1 MEKQYC
7 QLHEGPIAG
16 AVEGSEDI
24 FEDRPH
30 EECGVFGVAGRS
42 GCAAARMSYM
52 GLYALQHR
60 GQESAGITV
69 SDGHKMICHK
79 NMGMVRHVFDETII
93 DGLIGTSAIGHVR
106 YSTTGTSSVVNAQ
119 PIVARCLK
127 GMLAVAHNGNLINT
141 AALCDELAQGGSVFQ
156 TTSDTEVILNLI
168 ARYSTESIESA
179 IRKTV
184 SKLKG
189 SFSLVVLHG
198 NTVYAVRDGGGNRPL
213 SLGIVPEG
221 YVVASESSAISS
233 IGGEVLRDI
242 DPGEMVILSP
252 DGIRSQRVLPP
263 TKRALCAMEFVY
275 FSRADSVIEGRLVH
289 ETRKEMGRQLARVS
303 EIDADLV
310 VPVPESG
317 FSTAIGYAEQSG
329 LPLDTALVVN
339 RYVGRTFIRPLQA
352 ERNMGVNLKLH
363 PISQILRGKRIV
375 IIDDSIVRGTTSK
388 LLVKML
394 HEAGA
399 KEVHMFISSP
409 PLKYPC
415 FYGIDI
421 SASRELIAATCSV
434 DEMRRS
440 IGADSLHFQTIEG
453 LQQSI
458 GLPDG
463 LCLACFNGEYPFGIP
478 RGCDCGSKHILEE
491 EQACL

>member
-7 QLHEGPIAG
+7 QLHDSAIVDAT
-16 AVEGSEDI
+16 EGSEDI
-24 FEDRPH
+24 FEDRLH

-42 GCAAARMSYM
+42 SCAAASLSYM

-60 GQESAGITV
+60 GQESAGIAV

-79 NMGMVRHVFDETII
+79 DMGMVRHVFDETII
-93 DGLIGTSAIGHVR
+93 ASLTGTSAVGHVR
-106 YSTTGTSSVVNAQ
+106 YSTTGTSSAVNAQ

-127 GMLAVAHNGNLINT
+127 GMVAVAHNGNLINT

-168 ARYSTESIESA
+168 ARFSTESIEEA
-179 IRKTV
+179 IRNTV
-184 SKLKG
+184 LKLKG

-198 NTVYAVRDGGGNRPL
+198 NNIYAVRDGSGNRPL

-252 DGIRSQRVLPP
+252 DGIRSQIVLAP
-263 TKRALCAMEFVY
+263 TRRALCAMEFVY
-275 FSRADSVIEGRLVH
+275 FSRSDSVIDGRLVH
-289 ETRKEMGRQLARVS
+289 EARKEMGRQLARVS
-303 EIDADLV
+303 QIDADLV

-329 LPLDTALVVN
+329 LPLDIALVVN
-339 RYVGRTFIRPLQA
+339 RYVGRTFIRPVQA
-352 ERNMGVNLKLH
+352 QRNLGVNLKLH
-363 PISQILRGKRIV
+363 PISQVLKGKRIV

-394 HEAGA
+394 REAGA
-399 KEVHMFISSP
+399 SEVHMFISSP

-421 SASRELIAATCSV
+421 SVSGELIAAACSV
-434 DEMRRS
+434 EEIGKS

-453 LQQSI
+453 LRQSI

-463 LCLACFNGEYPFGIP
+463 LCLACFNGDYPFGMP
-478 RGCDCGSKHILEE
+478 RGCGGKHILEE
-491 EQACL
+491 EEQACL

>member
-7 QLHEGPIAG
+7 QLHDCAIMEDVAEIPQ
-16 AVEGSEDI
+16 DI
-24 FEDRPH
+24 FEDRLH
-30 EECGVFGVAGRS
+30 EECGVFGVSGRA
-42 GCAAARMSYM
+42 GCAAASLSYM

-60 GQESAGITV
+60 GQESAGIAV
-69 SDGHKMICHK
+69 SDGAKMACHK
-79 NMGMVRHVFDETII
+79 NMGMVRHVFDESVIA
-93 DGLIGTSAIGHVR
+93 GLTGTSAIGHVR
-106 YSTTGTSSVVNAQ
+106 YSTTGASSVINAQ
-119 PIVARCLK
+119 PIAARCLK
-127 GMLAVAHNGNLINT
+127 GMVAVAHNGNLINT
-141 AALCDELAQGGSVFQ
+141 AALCEELAQAGSVFQ
-156 TTSDTEVILNLI
+156 TTSDTEIILNLI
-168 ARYSTESIESA
+168 ARFSTESMEEA

-198 NTVYAVRDGGGNRPL
+198 NKVYAVRDANGNRPL
-213 SLGIVPEG
+213 SLGIVPQG

-252 DGIRSQRVLPP
+252 EGIRSQRVLEQSR
-263 TKRALCAMEFVY
+263 RALCAMEFVY
-275 FSRADSVIEGRLVH
+275 FSRADSVIDGRLVH

-303 EIDADLV
+303 QIEADLV

-329 LPLDTALVVN
+329 LPLDIALVVN
-339 RYVGRTFIRPLQA
+339 RYVGRTFIRPQQA
-352 ERNMGVNLKLH
+352 QRNQGVNLKLH
-363 PISQILRGKRIV
+363 PISQVLKGKRIV

-388 LLVKML
+388 FLVKML
-394 HEAGA
+394 REAGA

-409 PLKYPC
+409 PLKHPC

-421 SASRELIAATCSV
+421 SASRELIAATCSI
-434 DEMRRS
+434 EEIRQS

-453 LQQSI
+453 LRQSI

-478 RGCDCGSKHILEE
+478 GGCGGKHILEG
-491 EQACL
+491 EQTCL

>member
-1 MEKQYC
+1 MS
-7 QLHEGPIAG
+7 EGLG
-16 AVEGSEDI
+16 
-24 FEDRPH
+24 
-30 EECGVFGVAGRS
+30 
-42 GCAAARMSYM
+42 
-52 GLYALQHR
+52 
-60 GQESAGITV
+60 
-69 SDGHKMICHK
+69 
-79 NMGMVRHVFDETII
+79 
-93 DGLIGTSAIGHVR
+93 
-106 YSTTGTSSVVNAQ
+106 
-119 PIVARCLK
+119 
-127 GMLAVAHNGNLINT
+127 VAHNGNLINT

>member
-1 MEKQYC
+1 
-7 QLHEGPIAG
+7 
-16 AVEGSEDI
+16 
-24 FEDRPH
+24 
-30 EECGVFGVAGRS
+30 
-42 GCAAARMSYM
+42 
-52 GLYALQHR
+52 
-60 GQESAGITV
+60 
-69 SDGHKMICHK
+69 
-79 NMGMVRHVFDETII
+79 
-93 DGLIGTSAIGHVR
+93 
-106 YSTTGTSSVVNAQ
+106 
-119 PIVARCLK
+119 
-127 GMLAVAHNGNLINT
+127 
-141 AALCDELAQGGSVFQ
+141 
-156 TTSDTEVILNLI
+156 
-168 ARYSTESIESA
+168 
-179 IRKTV
+179 
-184 SKLKG
+184 
-189 SFSLVVLHG
+189 
-198 NTVYAVRDGGGNRPL
+198 
-213 SLGIVPEG
+213 
-221 YVVASESSAISS
+221 
-233 IGGEVLRDI
+233 
-242 DPGEMVILSP
+242 
-252 DGIRSQRVLPP
+252 
-263 TKRALCAMEFVY
+263 
-275 FSRADSVIEGRLVH
+275 
-289 ETRKEMGRQLARVS
+289 MGRQLARVS